1 MSALTY
7 VDAVG
12 AVRAFINGRTT
23 TLVGLG
29 YPLQKGAHFKRL
41 DGAADATYA
50 LLTESASYRSSGA
63 ESPDMMAVI
72 DAQVYG
78 GTREE
83 ATAAAVALAEELS
96 TVLNGPAVSVPGATL
111 FAADEFTGPLWAPDG
126 DLPRLSLTF
135 TVRMRPA

>member
-1 MSALTY
+1 MAVTY
-7 VDAVG
+7 TDAVG
-12 AVRAFINGRTT
+12 AVRAWINSRT

-29 YPLQKGAHFKRL
+29 HPLQKGAHFKRL

-50 LLTESASYRSSGA
+50 LLSEAASYRSNGA
-63 ESPDMMAVI
+63 EAPDMMAVI

-96 TVLNGPAVSVPGATL
+96 TGLAGIPAAVAGAVLQV
-111 FAADEFTGPLWAPDG
+111 ADDFTGPLWAPDNET
-126 DLPRLSLTF
+126 PRLTLTF
-135 TVRMRPA
+135 TVRVRPA